1 MKVLVLGATGYIGGA
16 VVERLPERGHEVA
29 VLVRP
34 SADGSR
40 RVPGVADER
49 YADLADADAVAA
61 AITSDIDAIVVA
73 AQLTG
78 DRGAD
83 LATARLFAGSG
94 KKVVFTSGVWVLGAT
109 DDGHEDSPAD
119 PIPLVAYR
127 DEIEGIVL
135 DGGGSVV
142 RPGVVHGR
150 GAGIPA
156 LLRGQAARRGT
167 GVYVTAGGEAPTWS
181 FVHVDDLAELIVT
194 VVEKGEPRIYHG
206 VGEEAVA
213 VTAVAEA
220 AAASAGVKPQAE
232 PWPVADAAAELGAG
246 FAEALAMSQ
255 RVSATRTREALGWN
269 PSRPGIVADLLSGSY
284 V

>member
-16 VVERLPERGHEVA
+16 VVERLAERGHEVA

-34 SADGSR
+34 AADGGR

-49 YADLADADAVAA
+49 YGDLADPSSLAA

-78 DRGAD
+78 DRDAD
-83 LATARLFAGSG
+83 LATVAVLAGAG
-94 KKVVFTSGVWVLGAT
+94 RKVVFTSGVWVLGAT
-109 DDGHEDSPAD
+109 RDGHEDSQAD

-127 DEIEGIVL
+127 DEIERLIL

-156 LLRGQAARRGT
+156 LLRAQAAGRGA
-167 GVYVTAGGEAPTWS
+167 GVYVTAGGEAPTWT
-181 FVHVDDLAELIVT
+181 FVHVDDLAELMVT
-194 VVEKGEPRIYHG
+194 VVEKGEARIYHG
-206 VGEEAVA
+206 IGEEAVP

-220 AAASAGVKPQAE
+220 AATSAGVKPQAE
-232 PWPVADAAAELGAG
+232 PWPVAEAAEVLGAG
-246 FAEALAMSQ
+246 FAEALALSQ

-269 PSRPGIVADLLSGSY
+269 PSRPGVVADLIEGSY
-284 V
+284 A